1 MKAYFRIMF
10 SSEGASPGEVESALA
25 EMGLIRIKG
34 SSVFETE
41 VKDDAELM
49 VKLEK
54 LHESLR
60 GLEIGYSPS
69 IQMPE
74 GGPTDAIPGCKERL
88 EKWRATGIGVD
99 ELTEALERDVEEFR
113 ERAKEMWG
121 VQIERIAD
129 EWEREMA
136 ELEAKRKLD
145 EARERILRE
154 VGAEG
159 KSFHDLTGL
168 VDIDAEVLSDIL
180 DDLVEKGRIK
190 ARQKKR
196 QVVFVQA

>member
-10 SSEGASPGEVESALA
+10 SSEGASPGEVERALA
-25 EMGLIRIKG
+25 EMRFIRIEG

-41 VKDDAELM
+41 VEDDAELM
-49 VKLEK
+49 GKLEK

-60 GLEIGYSPS
+60 GLEVGYSPS
-69 IQMPE
+69 IQIPE
-74 GGPTDAIPGCKERL
+74 GVPTATIPSCKERL
-88 EKWRATGIGVD
+88 EKWRAIGIGVD
-99 ELTEALERDVEEFR
+99 ELTEALERDIEEFR
-113 ERAKEMWG
+113 ERAKEMWA
-121 VQIERIAD
+121 VQIDRMAD

-154 VGAEG
+154 VGMEG
-159 KSFHDLTGL
+159 KTFHDLIGL
-168 VDIDAEVLSDIL
+168 IDIDTEVLSEIL

-190 ARQKKR
+190 AEQKKR